1 MRSYEECHVE
11 MPTEDALDKAEEYDS
26 VDSEKEKDTITSP
39 FEVWKEKSICINP
52 TKCPN
57 LFKSSPDNCPKCCIT
72 ALLSE
77 MLAILGEE
85 NSIDFVRG
93 NDKRVLAIIVPQV
106 KTQSGFMEQAQK
118 LKWLDEMLEHLAG
131 GNCD

>member
-1 MRSYEECHVE
+1 

-57 LFKSSPDNCPKCCIT
+57 LFKSIPDNCPKCYIT
-72 ALLSE
+72 ALFSE
-77 MLAILGEE
+77 MLAILGED
-85 NSIDFVRG
+85 NSIDFV
-93 NDKRVLAIIVPQV
+93 
-106 KTQSGFMEQAQK
+106 
-118 LKWLDEMLEHLAG
+118 
-131 GNCD
+131 